1 VSARWRTNRDWRRRQ
16 LGQNFLDPATAER
29 IVDQARLN
37 PGELVIEI
45 GAGGGALTRAL
56 ARRPVRV
63 IAVEPDPVWAARLRE
78 QVAGRR
84 DVHVT
89 ARDFLDVRLPAEPFR
104 VVGSLPFARTT
115 DILRRLLDDPTT
127 RLQRADVIV
136 QWEVALKRAASPPTT
151 LLSTTWAP
159 WWEMHLAERIPA
171 GNFRPVPRVD
181 AGLLAIVR
189 RDPPLLPVTL
199 ARSYADFIQREWPF
213 AAPTTSSRQGHR

>member
-1 VSARWRTNRDWRRRQ
+1 
-16 LGQNFLDPATAER
+16 
-29 IVDQARLN
+29 
-37 PGELVIEI
+37 
-45 GAGGGALTRAL
+45 
-56 ARRPVRV
+56 
-63 IAVEPDPVWAARLRE
+63 
-78 QVAGRR
+78 
-84 DVHVT
+84 
-89 ARDFLDVRLPAEPFR
+89 
-104 VVGSLPFARTT
+104 
-115 DILRRLLDDPTT
+115 
-127 RLQRADVIV
+127 
-136 QWEVALKRAASPPTT
+136 VALKRAASPPTT